1 MRQFHEVVG
10 QDQPTLPEASA
21 AVLLIQASSLPYPVD
36 RSGKKNDARQW
47 RQAGA
52 IWFVDMR
59 LALALSRGLMGAV
72 PRLLY
77 GARLV
82 V

>member
-1 MRQFHEVVG
+1 MG

-21 AVLLIQASSLPYPVD
+21 AVLLMQASSLPYAVD

-52 IWFVDMR
+52 VWFVDMR
-59 LALALSRGLMGAV
+59 LTLALSRGLVDAV
-72 PRLLY
+72 PRSLY
-77 GARLV
+77 GARLIV
-82 V
+82 